1 MRSSSKNQPVEDP
14 TNLWSF
20 IMKIKAKENAI
31 NDMQLPYKHWVPS
44 KNRHA
49 LDFKCTSAVNEDFDP
64 EDISSF
70 IIVYYI

>member
-1 MRSSSKNQPVEDP
+1 
-14 TNLWSF
+14 
-20 IMKIKAKENAI
+20 MKIKAKENAI